1 MEAVCALSA
10 WHLCR
15 QGKFD
20 EGQSN
25 ALYQQCLTDLITLTS
40 NPQVDADDSILAAAV
55 LLHVLEE
62 LQGTSDV
69 LKAHEVLD

>member
-1 MEAVCALSA
+1 KAQHCKVLMKAVCALSA

-25 ALYQQCLTDLITLTS
+25 ALYQQCLTDLIALTAD
-40 NPQVDADDSILAAAV
+40 PRVDADDSVLAAAV

-62 LQGTSDV
+62 LQGTTGV
-69 LKAHEVLD
+69 